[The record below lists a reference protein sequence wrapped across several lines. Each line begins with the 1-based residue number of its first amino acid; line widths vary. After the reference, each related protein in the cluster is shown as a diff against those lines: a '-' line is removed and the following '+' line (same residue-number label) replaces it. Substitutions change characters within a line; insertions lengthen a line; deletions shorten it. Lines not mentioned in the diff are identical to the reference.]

1 MNEVT
6 CTFLTPSHISIEN
19 LEKQMFVGAV
29 WIQGSQES
37 AATAFIANL
46 VAGTEIETFKGH

>member
-6 CTFLTPSHISIEN
+6 CTFLTPSHYIHRKPRKTNVCRCCMNS
-19 LEKQMFVGAV
+19 
-29 WIQGSQES
+29 GSQES